1 MKLEE
6 WKKIIRVLKIMKMN
20 ERKSK
25 MFDKG
30 IRKINTPIGEFCI
43 ISSESGITK
52 VTSENYIENNL
63 TGKKHL
69 DKAEEWIFSYFN
81 GIEIERPCLDYR
93 RMTVFQKKVLSEL
106 VENISFGE
114 TISYGELAILIENKG
129 SMRAIG
135 TALAKNPW
143 PIIIPCHRVVKKDK
157 TIGKYSVKG
166 GEESKKLLLRHEGTK
181 IFNGKLLINNP

>member
-20 ERKSK
+20 ERKLK

-63 TGKKHL
+63 IGKKHL

-93 RMTVFQKKVLSEL
+93 RMTVFQKKVGRTMNGRNLAGRYISSFSGYYSFSTSTIRRHWRSTGDSWCITSSSEQ
-106 VENISFGE
+106 VQ
-114 TISYGELAILIENKG
+114 
-129 SMRAIG
+129 
-135 TALAKNPW
+135 
-143 PIIIPCHRVVKKDK
+143 V
-157 TIGKYSVKG
+157 
-166 GEESKKLLLRHEGTK
+166 
-181 IFNGKLLINNP
+181 